1 MNELVWIVSF
11 GKGYDD
17 VNGGSN
23 ALRLHVNFVWC
34 CVIQKKLWLVI
45 GCQVI
50 RYKCLGEMIFV
61 IV

>member
-23 ALRLHVNFVWC
+23 ALRLHVNFV
-34 CVIQKKLWLVI
+34 
-45 GCQVI
+45 
-50 RYKCLGEMIFV
+50 
-61 IV
+61 